1 MMSAQISAYISD
13 QTKERFEAYS
23 SDHGIKKGFLIENA
37 LEHYLN
43 ALEAIPA
50 QFIDS
55 HKLIAT
61 DSSFEDALHSES
73 NEPTAA
79 LKKLMTDG

>member
-1 MMSAQISAYISD
+1 MSAQISAYISD
-13 QTKERFEAYS
+13 QTKDRFEAYS
-23 SDHGIKKGFLIENA
+23 SEHGVKKGFLIENA

-43 ALEAIPA
+43 ALETIPT

-55 HKLIAT
+55 HKLIVT
-61 DSSFEDALHSES
+61 DSSFEDALNSEL

-79 LKKLMTDG
+79 LKKLMKNG